1 MLKFNLTCEKIRI
14 VADAW
19 DGELARSAPVLLF
32 WQELNLGH
40 SPFTRK
46 GEMGCEALSSLRN
59 LKAIGWPE
67 AHRTT
72 VGFASGRD
80 EAISTPN
87 WCTEELRE
95 APGTLNFIPERPEK
109 LPQGRLGA
117 PKGLDDPKREPRAG
131 SPRIHSEGGGPEV
144 SVGNPAREPPKGP
157 EDFEREPRAGPQRIH
172 SQGGARI
179 YPLGIPPPPPQ
190 GFTKEPQD
198 PHKGRKQI

>member
-1 MLKFNLTCEKIRI
+1 MEGENRKEKI
-14 VADAW
+14 AN
-19 DGELARSAPVLLF
+19 
-32 WQELNLGH
+32 NLGH

-72 VGFASGRD
+72 VGFASGKD

-109 LPQGRLGA
+109 LPEGRPGA
-117 PKGLDDPKREPRAG
+117 PKELDDPKREPRAG
-131 SPRIHSEGGGPEV
+131 SPRIHSEGGARMYLLGTSPGNPQRAQKISKENPGPV
-144 SVGNPAREPPKGP
+144 PNGYIHRGGPNIPVGNPAATSPGVHKSA
-157 EDFEREPRAGPQRIH
+157 PR
-172 SQGGARI
+172 
-179 YPLGIPPPPPQ
+179 
-190 GFTKEPQD
+190 

>member
-1 MLKFNLTCEKIRI
+1 
-14 VADAW
+14 
-19 DGELARSAPVLLF
+19 
-32 WQELNLGH
+32 
-40 SPFTRK
+40 
-46 GEMGCEALSSLRN
+46 MGCEALSSLRN

-87 WCTEELRE
+87 CCTEELRE

-109 LPQGRLGA
+109 LPEGRPGA

-131 SPRIHSEGGGPEV
+131 SPRIHSEGGGPDV
-144 SVGNPAREPPKGP
+144 SVGNLAREPPKGP

-172 SQGGARI
+172 SQGGPEYIRWESRRHL
-179 YPLGIPPPPPQ
+179 PRGSQKRPKTP
-190 GFTKEPQD
+190 TKGASKSEWAKEAFIQYLKKP
-198 PHKGRKQI
+198 